1 MGITASID
9 ISAEQRQILL
19 DLLSKYLANAQVW
32 AFGSRVKWTTRS
44 NSDLDLVVFSS
55 PEQDSQ
61 VSALKEAL
69 EESNLPFRVDLLVWD
84 KLPENFQRNIEEGY
98 VVLVEGDDVGLGEIM
113 NFESTTLGEYAKV
126 QGGYAYKSEDF
137 SDSGKYPVLKIK
149 NVRFGNVDYSKAS
162 FISEKKAHETIDW
175 KTKDGDILISMTG
188 SGPNAPE
195 SLVGRVAR
203 VWADEPEAWINQRV
217 GRLVLKEDGGIHPD
231 FLFYLLSSPRSQDF
245 LVSNSSGS
253 ANQANISG
261 KTIESLSCP
270 KVDYQQSA
278 EIAKILRE
286 LDQKILI
293 NRQTNQTL
301 EQIALAL
308 FKSWFV
314 DFEPVK
320 AKIAAKQAG
329 ANAEQIEQAALCAIS
344 GKTPEQLAQLNPQ
357 ILQQL
362 KTTAALFPDALVDS
376 ELGEIP
382 EGWDITVLGELLEFN
397 PKHTLKSGTLA
408 PYLDMK
414 NVPIQGHL
422 VDEVC
427 LREMASGTKF
437 INGDT
442 LLARITPC
450 LENGKTAY
458 VDFLEKDQI
467 GWGSTEF
474 IVLRPRNGRPT
485 SLGYIIARLD
495 TFRAKAIQTMTGT
508 SGRQRA
514 SAQAIAEQLWINY
527 PIELLNIY
535 DLVAGCHLKKAKS
548 NGDENNILSKLRDSL
563 LPKLLSGELDLS
575 NWDELTVFNR
585 DVGTGRDLSLRLNS
599 PNVE

>member
-9 ISAEQRQILL
+9 ISAEQRRILL
-19 DLLSKYLANAQVW
+19 DLLSKYLANTQVW

-55 PEQDSQ
+55 SEQSIQ

-98 VVLVEGDDVGLGEIM
+98 VVLVEAVVVKQSGTNFPEHWQLLPLEIVMEAIIDYRGKTPNKVDNGIPLITAKIVKDGRVLASTEFIAENDYDSWMVRGLPEIGDVVITTEAPLGETAQLSDAYVALAQRIV
-113 NFESTTLGEYAKV
+113 TLR
-126 QGGYAYKSEDF
+126 
-137 SDSGKYPVLKIK
+137 GKK
-149 NVRFGNVDYSKAS
+149 G
-162 FISEKKAHETIDW
+162 
-175 KTKDGDILISMTG
+175 IL
-188 SGPNAPE
+188 N
-195 SLVGRVAR
+195 
-203 VWADEPEAWINQRV
+203 N
-217 GRLVLKEDGGIHPD
+217 D
-231 FLFYLLSSPRSQDF
+231 FLLCAMQSKYVQDQ
-245 LVSNSSGS
+245 LESRASGS
-253 ANQANISG
+253 TVKGIKQS
-261 KTIESLSCP
+261 ELR
-270 KVDYQQSA
+270 KVLLPIPLVNEQI
-278 EIAKILRE
+278 EIAHHVKTLSNKIE
-286 LDQKILI
+286 L

-329 ANAEQIEQAALCAIS
+329 ANAEQIERAALCAIS

-382 EGWDITVLGELLEFN
+382 ESWEIKQLSSIIHVIGGGTPARSEEMYWNGDISWFSIKDVPASGDVFVVDTIEKISEQGLLKSSTKLLPIGTTIITARGTVGKLALVGTPMCMNQSCYGIRGIDGIGAYFNYFNLREAIITLQQNTHGAVFDTITTQTFDSYSMAICLGGITKKFDEVVRPILERIESNVREAIVLG
-397 PKHTLKSGTLA
+397 
-408 PYLDMK
+408 
-414 NVPIQGHL
+414 
-422 VDEVC
+422 
-427 LREMASGTKF
+427 
-437 INGDT
+437 
-442 LLARITPC
+442 
-450 LENGKTAY
+450 
-458 VDFLEKDQI
+458 
-467 GWGSTEF
+467 
-474 IVLRPRNGRPT
+474 
-485 SLGYIIARLD
+485 
-495 TFRAKAIQTMTGT
+495 
-508 SGRQRA
+508 
-514 SAQAIAEQLWINY
+514 
-527 PIELLNIY
+527 
-535 DLVAGCHLKKAKS
+535 
-548 NGDENNILSKLRDSL
+548 KLRDSL

-575 NWDELTVFNR
+575 NWGEPTVFNR

>member
-19 DLLSKYLANAQVW
+19 DLLSKYLANTKVW

-84 KLPENFQRNIEEGY
+84 KLPESFQRNIEEGY
-98 VVLVEGDDVGLGEIM
+98 VVLVEAVVVKQSGTNFPEHWQLLPLEIVMEAIIDYRGKTPNKVDNGIPLITAKIVKDGRVLASTEFIAENDYDSWMVRGLPEIGDVVITTEAPLGETAQLSDAYVALAQRIV
-113 NFESTTLGEYAKV
+113 TLR
-126 QGGYAYKSEDF
+126 
-137 SDSGKYPVLKIK
+137 GKK
-149 NVRFGNVDYSKAS
+149 G
-162 FISEKKAHETIDW
+162 
-175 KTKDGDILISMTG
+175 IL
-188 SGPNAPE
+188 N
-195 SLVGRVAR
+195 
-203 VWADEPEAWINQRV
+203 N
-217 GRLVLKEDGGIHPD
+217 D
-231 FLFYLLSSPRSQDF
+231 FLLCAMQSKYVQDQ
-245 LVSNSSGS
+245 LESRASGS
-253 ANQANISG
+253 TVKGIKQS
-261 KTIESLSCP
+261 ELR
-270 KVDYQQSA
+270 KVLLPIPPVNEQI
-278 EIAKILRE
+278 EIAHHVKTLSNKIE
-286 LDQKILI
+286 L

-329 ANAEQIEQAALCAIS
+329 ANAEQIEQAAICAIS

-397 PKHTLKSGTLA
+397 PKRTLKSGTLA

-485 SLGYIIARLD
+485 SLGYIMARLD

-575 NWDELTVFNR
+575 NLDEPTVFNR

>member
-19 DLLSKYLANAQVW
+19 DLLSKYLANTKVW

-55 PEQDSQ
+55 PEQDSH
-61 VSALKEAL
+61 VSALIEAL

-84 KLPENFQRNIEEGY
+84 KLPESFQRNIEEGY
-98 VVLVEGDDVGLGEIM
+98 VVLVEAVVVKQSGTNFPEHWQLLPLEIVMEAIIDYRGKTPNKVDNGIPLITAKIVKDGRVLAPTEFIAENDYDSWMVRGLPEIGDVVITTEAPLGETAQLSDAYVALAQRIV
-113 NFESTTLGEYAKV
+113 TLR
-126 QGGYAYKSEDF
+126 
-137 SDSGKYPVLKIK
+137 GKK
-149 NVRFGNVDYSKAS
+149 G
-162 FISEKKAHETIDW
+162 
-175 KTKDGDILISMTG
+175 IL
-188 SGPNAPE
+188 N
-195 SLVGRVAR
+195 
-203 VWADEPEAWINQRV
+203 N
-217 GRLVLKEDGGIHPD
+217 D
-231 FLFYLLSSPRSQDF
+231 FLLCAMQSKYVQDQ
-245 LVSNSSGS
+245 LESRASGS
-253 ANQANISG
+253 TVKGIKQS
-261 KTIESLSCP
+261 ELR
-270 KVDYQQSA
+270 KVLLPIPPVNEQI
-278 EIAKILRE
+278 EIAHHVKTLSNKIE
-286 LDQKILI
+286 L

-329 ANAEQIEQAALCAIS
+329 ANAEQIEQAAICAIS

-397 PKHTLKSGTLA
+397 PKRTLKSGTLA

-485 SLGYIIARLD
+485 SLGYIMARLD

-575 NWDELTVFNR
+575 NLDEPTVFNR

>member
-19 DLLSKYLANAQVW
+19 DLLSKYLANTKVW

-84 KLPENFQRNIEEGY
+84 KLPESFQRNIEEGY
-98 VVLVEGDDVGLGEIM
+98 VVLVEAVVVKQSGTNFPEHWQLLPLEIVMEAIIDYRGKTPNKVDNGIPLITAKIVKDGRVLAPTEFIAENDYDSWMVRGLPEIGDVVITTEAPLGETAQLSDAYVALAQRIV
-113 NFESTTLGEYAKV
+113 TLR
-126 QGGYAYKSEDF
+126 
-137 SDSGKYPVLKIK
+137 GKK
-149 NVRFGNVDYSKAS
+149 G
-162 FISEKKAHETIDW
+162 
-175 KTKDGDILISMTG
+175 IL
-188 SGPNAPE
+188 N
-195 SLVGRVAR
+195 
-203 VWADEPEAWINQRV
+203 N
-217 GRLVLKEDGGIHPD
+217 D
-231 FLFYLLSSPRSQDF
+231 FLLCAMQSKYVQDQ
-245 LVSNSSGS
+245 LESRASGS
-253 ANQANISG
+253 TVKGIKQS
-261 KTIESLSCP
+261 ELR
-270 KVDYQQSA
+270 KVLLPIPPVNEQI
-278 EIAKILRE
+278 EIAHHVKTLSNKIE
-286 LDQKILI
+286 L

-329 ANAEQIEQAALCAIS
+329 ANAEQIEQAAICAIS

-397 PKHTLKSGTLA
+397 PKRTLKSGTLA

-485 SLGYIIARLD
+485 SLGYIMARLD

-563 LPKLLSGELDLS
+563 LPKLLSGALDLS
-575 NWDELTVFNR
+575 NLDVPTVFNR
-585 DVGTGRDLSLRLNS
+585 DVGTGRELSLRLNS

>member
-19 DLLSKYLANAQVW
+19 DLLSKYLANTKVW

-84 KLPENFQRNIEEGY
+84 KLPESFQRNIEEGY
-98 VVLVEGDDVGLGEIM
+98 VVLVEAVVVKQSGTNFPEHWQLLPLEIVMEAIIDYRGKTPNKVDNGIPLITAKIVKDGRVLAPTEFIAENDYDSWMVRGLPEIGDVVITTEAPLGETAQLSDAYVALAQRIV
-113 NFESTTLGEYAKV
+113 TLR
-126 QGGYAYKSEDF
+126 
-137 SDSGKYPVLKIK
+137 GKK
-149 NVRFGNVDYSKAS
+149 G
-162 FISEKKAHETIDW
+162 
-175 KTKDGDILISMTG
+175 IL
-188 SGPNAPE
+188 N
-195 SLVGRVAR
+195 
-203 VWADEPEAWINQRV
+203 N
-217 GRLVLKEDGGIHPD
+217 D
-231 FLFYLLSSPRSQDF
+231 FLLCAMQSKYVQDQ
-245 LVSNSSGS
+245 LESRASGS
-253 ANQANISG
+253 TVKGIKQS
-261 KTIESLSCP
+261 ELR
-270 KVDYQQSA
+270 KVLLPIPPVNEQI
-278 EIAKILRE
+278 EIAHHVKTLSNKIE
-286 LDQKILI
+286 L

-329 ANAEQIEQAALCAIS
+329 ANAEQIEQAAICAIS

-397 PKHTLKSGTLA
+397 PKRTLKSGTLA

-485 SLGYIIARLD
+485 SLGYIMARLD

-575 NWDELTVFNR
+575 NLDEPTVFNR

>member
-1 MGITASID
+1 MGITANID

-19 DLLSKYLANAQVW
+19 DLLSKYLANTKVW

-84 KLPENFQRNIEEGY
+84 KLPESFKRNIEEGY
-98 VVLVEGDDVGLGEIM
+98 VVLVEGDDLDRDVIM
-113 NFESTTLGEYAKV
+113 RSNWRRLPVTEVCTLIVDCVNKTA
-126 QGGYAYKSEDF
+126 
-137 SDSGKYPVLKIK
+137 P
-149 NVRFGNVDYSKAS
+149 NVDYVTPYKMIRTPNIKGGRVNVADCRYVEKDVFDKWTRRAS
-162 FISEKKAHETIDW
+162 VENDDVLLTREAPMGEVGIVNTKENIFLGQRIVQYRANKKVMNPRFLLYSFLSNDLQNQFRAHE
-175 KTKDGDILISMTG
+175 G
-188 SGPNAPE
+188 SG
-195 SLVGRVAR
+195 SVVSHIRVPDCLKFEIN
-203 VWADEPEAWINQRV
+203 VPPLKIQNWIVN
-217 GRLVLKEDGGIHPD
+217 VL
-231 FLFYLLSSPRSQDF
+231 
-245 LVSNSSGS
+245 GS
-253 ANQANISG
+253 IDD
-261 KTIESLSCP
+261 KIEL
-270 KVDYQQSA
+270 
-278 EIAKILRE
+278 
-286 LDQKILI
+286 

-329 ANAEQIEQAALCAIS
+329 ANAEQIEQAAICAIS

-397 PKHTLKSGTLA
+397 PKRTLKSGTLA

-575 NWDELTVFNR
+575 NLDEPTVFNR